1 LHLAELARISHHGS
15 SEASQMPL
23 DARKATEAT
32 GGDLWRSPRRPT
44 EPDAADGGSCG
55 AAADSW

>member
-1 LHLAELARISHHGS
+1 ML
-15 SEASQMPL
+15 L

-32 GGDLWRSPRRPT
+32 GGDFWRSPRRPT
-44 EPDAADGGSCG
+44 ETDAADGGSCG